1 MTRLPRFVFA
11 LLAGAALSACAGGTP
26 VISYS
31 YVVEHYDPEML
42 GYPASRGGLYT
53 EVVGNPFKA
62 DKAALDTRVTEA
74 FEAAHFGPPLDFV
87 TEKPAADAAYHVV
100 VLFNPAR
107 HANAARLCSSAD
119 RPQASRAPGEVGVMA
134 AFCSS
139 GSRISST
146 VGRVGGA
153 QGPDD
158 PAFGRLLAQVGL
170 SLFPPAPGVR
180 RDEPEILVP

>member
-1 MTRLPRFVFA
+1 MTRFPRLVLV
-11 LLAGAALSACAGGTP
+11 LLAGAALSACAGMP
-26 VISYS
+26 VINYS
-31 YVVEHYDPEML
+31 YVAEHYEPELL

-74 FEAAHFGPPLDFV
+74 FEAAHFGPVLDFV
-87 TEKPAADAAYHVV
+87 TEKPAGDDPAYRVV

-119 RPQASRAPGEVGVMA
+119 RPQSGRAPGEVGVMA

-139 GSRISST
+139 DSRISST
-146 VGRVGGA
+146 VGRVSGA
-153 QGPDD
+153 QALDD

-180 RDEPEILVP
+180 MDEPMIIVP